1 MTDVEEMKAAQ
12 ERLQKNEYLTWAQGG
27 GPNECW
33 HGIAAG
39 IACRHCDQELVA
51 KLPADASPSEPQ
63 DEPKRPEATKSILD
77 MLDESVFI
85 RPEGLRNEL
94 QIGMSGLDKEI
105 EKNWAT
111 QIFVRIELSLDE
123 YRTMKAT
130 LPADASPSEPQE
142 QEKRPDA
149 FDWWWNYARPFPES
163 TTDGDMARAAWVA
176 GRAALIAEMDKIHAG
191 IKEAEN
197 CDDK

>member
-1 MTDVEEMKAAQ
+1 MADVDEMTPDEMERLHRIAAEEDADCECSGTCMVCIAAKAA
-12 ERLQKNEYLTWAQGG
+12 R
-27 GPNECW
+27 
-33 HGIAAG
+33 
-39 IACRHCDQELVA
+39 VA
-51 KLPADASPSEPQ
+51 LKVLA
-63 DEPKRPEATKSILD
+63 K
-77 MLDESVFI
+77 
-85 RPEGLRNEL
+85 
-94 QIGMSGLDKEI
+94 
-105 EKNWAT
+105 
-111 QIFVRIELSLDE
+111 
-123 YRTMKAT
+123 

>member
-1 MTDVEEMKAAQ
+1 MAKRAEMTDGEECKWCGSTIVKDGRHWVRADIAGT
-12 ERLQKNEYLTWAQGG
+12 EYHYCYLGG
-27 GPNECW
+27 SIDAWRP
-33 HGIAAG
+33 HKP
-39 IACRHCDQELVA
+39 HA
-51 KLPADASPSEPQ
+51 KRPADASPS
-63 DEPKRPEATKSILD
+63 
-77 MLDESVFI
+77 
-85 RPEGLRNEL
+85 G
-94 QIGMSGLDKEI
+94 
-105 EKNWAT
+105 
-111 QIFVRIELSLDE
+111 
-123 YRTMKAT
+123 
-130 LPADASPSEPQE
+130 PQE